1 MATLPPNPNLDHLR
15 HQTKD
20 LLRAARRGDER
31 SIEAIRRVSDRL
43 TLAAAQLAVARDY
56 GYPSWRAL
64 KAEVQDRAADLADK
78 AAAFVQASVG
88 DWTDRAARLL
98 AETPELAGYNLATAL
113 VLGDVDRVRAAI
125 ERDPAVATS
134 ADPATGWT
142 PLHAVSASRWH
153 SLDPHRADSLVAVAR
168 LLLAAGADP
177 NRPIGP
183 GGRSAGSSPLRCAAG
198 GASTGVGNDA
208 LMALLLERGAR
219 IEDDDLYLA
228 AFSRD
233 RRCLRLLLDRADVA
247 SIAGKALSA
256 PISTKDT
263 EGVRLLLEAGA
274 DPRRFAED
282 EGRPMSAVYYAVNA
296 ACPVEIVDL
305 LVAHGADPGAPGPDG
320 RSPGGLAAVRG
331 RADLFE
337 YLARHGGT
345 DGATTDAER
354 FIAACMR
361 ADRAEVER
369 RLAADPGL
377 PGRLDDAE
385 RAALVDAAEAGN
397 AAAVTLMLDLG
408 FPIAQ
413 RRDDGA
419 TALHA
424 AAYAGSTEVVALLL
438 ARGADLEALD
448 GTWESTALDWA
459 VVGSG
464 FRPTT
469 SPGAEWVATARTL
482 LDAGA
487 SAAAITLS
495 PDDPKP
501 PSPEVAR
508 LLSSYGV
515 VGG

>member
-1 MATLPPNPNLDHLR
+1 
-15 HQTKD
+15 
-20 LLRAARRGDER
+20 
-31 SIEAIRRVSDRL
+31 
-43 TLAAAQLAVARDY
+43 VARDY
-56 GYPSWRAL
+56 GYSSWRAL
-64 KAEVQDRAADLADK
+64 KAEVQDRAADLAGK
-78 AAAFVQASVG
+78 AVAFVRASVG

-98 AETPELAGYNLATAL
+98 AETPELADYNLATAL

-125 ERDPAVATS
+125 ELDPAVVTT

-153 SLDPHRADSLVAVAR
+153 SLDPDRADSIVAVAR

-177 NRPIGP
+177 NRPIGAA
-183 GGRSAGSSPLRCAAG
+183 GRSAGSSPLRCAAG
-198 GASTGVGNDA
+198 RASTGVGNVA
-208 LMALLLERGAR
+208 LMALLLDHGAQ

-228 AFSRD
+228 AFSSD

-247 SIAGKALSA
+247 SIAEKALSA

-296 ACPVEIVDL
+296 ACPAEIVDL
-305 LVAHGADPGAPGPDG
+305 LVAHGADPSAPGPDG
-320 RSPGGLAAVRG
+320 RSPAGLAAVRG
-331 RADLFE
+331 RSDLSE
-337 YLARHGGT
+337 YLARHEGT
-345 DGATTDAER
+345 VSSITDVER

-361 ADRAEVER
+361 ADHAEVER

-377 PGRLDDAE
+377 PSRLGDAD
-385 RAALVDAAEAGN
+385 RAALVDAAEAGDT
-397 AAAVTLMLDLG
+397 AAVALMLEFG

-424 AAYAGSTEVVALLL
+424 AAFAGSTEVVALLL
-438 ARGADLEALD
+438 ARGADVEAQD
-448 GTWESTALDWA
+448 GTWESSALDWA

-464 FRPTT
+464 YRPTT
-469 SPGAEWVATARTL
+469 SPGADWVATVRTL
-482 LDAGA
+482 VEAGA
-487 SAAAITLS
+487 STAAITLS

-508 LLSSYGV
+508 LLRSYR